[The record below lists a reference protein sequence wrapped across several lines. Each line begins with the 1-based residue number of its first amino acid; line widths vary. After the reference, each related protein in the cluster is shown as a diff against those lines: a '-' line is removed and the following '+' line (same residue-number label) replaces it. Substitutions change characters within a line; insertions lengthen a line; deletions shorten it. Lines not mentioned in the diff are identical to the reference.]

1 MCILRAIFHFIIF
14 SFAPV
19 AQPDRAADYE
29 SAGWGFKSLRAR
41 LEKEIVE
48 KILQEEY
55 ETFSKI
61 YKSLSKKE
69 MPKISLDEIV
79 EECFLASHEEIVKGN
94 ERGIIRAFSLSFAA
108 RILQRLKRE
117 IEG

>member
-1 MCILRAIFHFIIF
+1 LNKETLERIL
-14 SFAPV
+14 
-19 AQPDRAADYE
+19 E
-29 SAGWGFKSLRAR
+29 
-41 LEKEIVE
+41 
-48 KILQEEY
+48 EEY

-61 YKSLSKKE
+61 YRSISKNQ

-94 ERGIIRAFSLSFAA
+94 ERGIVRAFALSVAA

-117 IEG
+117 MEK